1 MFMRSALLAC
11 ATAIACVSAP
21 AFAQSANEAPARCA
35 ETSFRVYF
43 QHGSASLDDTTAEM
57 LQAAARNVAGCDY
70 RELRVAL
77 DASSPYA
84 SQRGAAITA
93 AARDAGW
100 GATRVEARTMMQRA
114 SYSNG
119 PEYALVT
126 MSPNASAAP
135 ATPLQPTT
143 PDIGA

>member
-11 ATAIACVSAP
+11 ATAIECVSAP
-21 AFAQSANEAPARCA
+21 AFAQSANESPARCA
-35 ETSFRVYF
+35 ETTFRVYF
-43 QHGSASLDDTTAEM
+43 QHGSAALDDTTTEM

-100 GATRVEARTMMQRA
+100 DATRIEARTMMQRA
-114 SYSNG
+114 SYSVG
-119 PEYALVT
+119 PEYAQVT
-126 MSPNASAAP
+126 VSPNASAAP
-135 ATPLQPTT
+135 AAQPTT
-143 PDIGA
+143 RDIGA

>member
-1 MFMRSALLAC
+1 MFMRSALMAC
-11 ATAIACVSAP
+11 ATVIACVSAP

-35 ETSFRVYF
+35 ETSFRIYF

-57 LQAAARNVAGCDY
+57 LQAAARNLEGCDY

-100 GATRVEARTMMQRA
+100 DTTRIEARTMVHRA
-114 SYSNG
+114 SYSSG
-119 PEYALVT
+119 PEYAQVT
-126 MSPNASAAP
+126 MSPNASTAP